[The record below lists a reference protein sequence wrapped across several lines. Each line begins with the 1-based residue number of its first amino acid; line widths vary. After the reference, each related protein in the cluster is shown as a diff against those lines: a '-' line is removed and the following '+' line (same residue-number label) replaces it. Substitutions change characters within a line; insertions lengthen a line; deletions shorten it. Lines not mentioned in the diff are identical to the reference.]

1 MSGLAHVD
9 LFFWV
14 IMSLAYLVIVGLLWA
29 NNLAQEKRSLWSE
42 RPFEVSAYSDEGERL
57 HFGHDFYVNQVNV
70 ESNDI
75 NFSLIKKDG
84 RLQTLTELPYIAT
97 EAELKPTS
105 DTRPDLIGLSVSE
118 LQKLL
123 ENSPVETA
131 LLFSMN
137 DKVVEMFVV
146 DKSKVQILNRERRR
160 IFVNRSGDIVDSR
173 GFDLFVYKNGKMKNY
188 SMERY

>member
-1 MSGLAHVD
+1 
-9 LFFWV
+9 
-14 IMSLAYLVIVGLLWA
+14 MSLAYLVIVGLLWA
-29 NNLAQEKRSLWSE
+29 NNIAQEKRSLWSE

-57 HFGHDFYVNQVNV
+57 RFGHNFYVNQVNV

-75 NFSLIKKDG
+75 SFSLIKQDG

-97 EAELKPTS
+97 EADLKPTS
-105 DTRPDLIGLSVSE
+105 DTRPDLIGLSVPE

-123 ENSPVETA
+123 DNSPVETA
-131 LLFSMN
+131 ILFVMN
-137 DKVVEMFVV
+137 ERVVEMFVV

-173 GFDLFVYKNGKMKNY
+173 GFDLFVYKNGKIKDY

>member
-1 MSGLAHVD
+1 
-9 LFFWV
+9 
-14 IMSLAYLVIVGLLWA
+14 MSLAYLVIVGLLWA

-75 NFSLIKKDG
+75 SFSLIKKDG

-118 LQKLL
+118 LQELL

-173 GFDLFVYKNGKMKNY
+173 GFDLFVYKNGKIKNY

>member
-1 MSGLAHVD
+1 MNLSGLAHVD

-57 HFGHDFYVNQVNV
+57 HFGHDFYVNQV
-70 ESNDI
+70 
-75 NFSLIKKDG
+75 
-84 RLQTLTELPYIAT
+84 
-97 EAELKPTS
+97 ELKPTS

-118 LQKLL
+118 LQELL

-173 GFDLFVYKNGKMKNY
+173 GFDLFVYKNGKIKNY

>member
-75 NFSLIKKDG
+75 SFSLIKKDG

-105 DTRPDLIGLSVSE
+105 DTRSDLIGLSVPE

-123 ENSPVETA
+123 DNSPVETA

>member
-1 MSGLAHVD
+1 
-9 LFFWV
+9 
-14 IMSLAYLVIVGLLWA
+14 MSLAYLVIVGLLWA

-42 RPFEVSAYSDEGERL
+42 RPFEVSAYSDEG
-57 HFGHDFYVNQVNV
+57 HDFYVNQVNV

-75 NFSLIKKDG
+75 SFSLIKKDG

>member
-75 NFSLIKKDG
+75 SFSLIKKDG

-105 DTRPDLIGLSVSE
+105 DTRPYLIGLSVSE